1 MKYERMMLRVTGT
14 LSFDTSNSTTLIYT
28 ITYRNLIQ
36 IYKIRKGGDG
46 IARAGRI
53 DLKLALLPHL
63 CKFLDAVNAVCSELR
78 GPQAMRIG
86 NLLAAFGRKDIPT
99 NAIACAHFGLSN
111 EFKP

>member
-1 MKYERMMLRVTGT
+1 MKYERMMLRMTGT

-28 ITYRNLIQ
+28 ITYRILIQ

-46 IARAGRI
+46 IARAERI

-78 GPQAMRIG
+78 GPLASG